1 MELKNTEKLEHSVVA
16 LTIEI
21 TKAEFEAAKDK
32 AFKKSG
38 KNITV
43 PGFRK
48 GKAPRK
54 MIEKLY
60 GEGVFFEEAFNILYP
75 QAMDMAVEKSGIKMV
90 GRADV
95 DLGEPAEEGGLTII
109 AKVPVEPE
117 VELGEYKGIEA
128 EKETVKVLQADVKAE
143 LNRMAQ
149 RFARTETVERKA
161 KKNDTVDI
169 DFEGFVDGVAFE
181 GGKAE
186 HHELTLGSGAFIPGF
201 EDQLIGCKAGDEKD
215 VVVTFPE
222 EYHAKE
228 LAGKEATFKCKVH
241 KVEETILPEIDD
253 EFAKDVSDTCET
265 LDDLKKEITERLK
278 AERQEAADNAF
289 EEKVL
294 DAVIDGMKA
303 DIPAA
308 MIDAQVDTIVQDFGY
323 RLQMQGM
330 GLEQYLKMTGTEM
343 GAFRAMF
350 QSQAERQVK
359 TRLALQKVV
368 ELEGITVSDTEL
380 EEEYAKMAEQYKMEV
395 EKVKAIVS
403 KEALEGDL
411 KISNAL
417 EFIKKNA
424 KVKKAAKKVVRWQQI
439 AESAAKQSKRMLI
452 PEIHEVMTYKQALEF
467 AKQLDVKLIPYELAK
482 GMKETREILSEIKP
496 GQSVGI
502 FIGPEGGFEEEEV
515 AKALEAGAHAITL
528 GRRILRTET
537 AGLAILSVLMFQ
549 LENE

>member
-1 MELKNTEKLEHSVVA
+1 MELKNTEKQEHSVVA

-32 AFKKSG
+32 AFKKTG

-60 GEGVFFEEAFNILYP
+60 GEGVFFEEAFNIIYP
-75 QAMDMAVEKSGIKMV
+75 DAMEMAVEKSGIKPV

-95 DLGEPAEEGGLTII
+95 DLGDPAEEGGLTII

-117 VELGEYKGIEA
+117 VELGEYKGIEV

-149 RFARTETVERKA
+149 RNARTETVERKA

-169 DFEGFVDGVAFE
+169 DFEGFVDGVPFE

-368 ELEGITVSDTEL
+368 ELEGITVSDKEL

-424 KVKKAAKKVVRWQQI
+424 KVKKAAKKKA
-439 AESAAKQSKRMLI
+439 AE
-452 PEIHEVMTYKQALEF
+452 V
-467 AKQLDVKLIPYELAK
+467 
-482 GMKETREILSEIKP
+482 
-496 GQSVGI
+496 
-502 FIGPEGGFEEEEV
+502 
-515 AKALEAGAHAITL
+515 
-528 GRRILRTET
+528 T
-537 AGLAILSVLMFQ
+537 A
-549 LENE
+549 E

>member
-1 MELKNTEKLEHSVVA
+1 MELKNTEKQEHSVVA

-32 AFKKSG
+32 AFKKTG

-60 GEGVFFEEAFNILYP
+60 GEGVFFEEAFNIIYP
-75 QAMDMAVEKSGIKMV
+75 DAMEMAVEKSGIKPV

-95 DLGEPAEEGGLTII
+95 DLGDPAEEGGLTII

-117 VELGEYKGIEA
+117 VELGEYKGIEV

-149 RFARTETVERKA
+149 RNARTETVERKA

-169 DFEGFVDGVAFE
+169 DFEGFVDGVPFE

-350 QSQAERQVK
+350 KDQAERQVK

-368 ELEGITVSDTEL
+368 ELEGITVSDKEL

-424 KVKKAAKKVVRWQQI
+424 KVKKAAKKKA
-439 AESAAKQSKRMLI
+439 AE
-452 PEIHEVMTYKQALEF
+452 
-467 AKQLDVKLIPYELAK
+467 
-482 GMKETREILSEIKP
+482 ETVE
-496 GQSVGI
+496 
-502 FIGPEGGFEEEEV
+502 
-515 AKALEAGAHAITL
+515 
-528 GRRILRTET
+528 
-537 AGLAILSVLMFQ
+537 
-549 LENE
+549 

>member
-1 MELKNTEKLEHSVVA
+1 MELKNTEKQEHSVVA

-32 AFKKSG
+32 AFKKTG

-60 GEGVFFEEAFNILYP
+60 GEGVFFEEAFNIIYP
-75 QAMDMAVEKSGIKMV
+75 DAMEMAVEKSGIKPV

-95 DLGEPAEEGGLTII
+95 DLGDPAEEGGLTII

-117 VELGEYKGIEA
+117 VELGEYKGIEV

-149 RFARTETVERKA
+149 RNARTETVERKA

-169 DFEGFVDGVAFE
+169 DFEGFVDGVPFE

-278 AERQEAADNAF
+278 AERQEAADNTF

-368 ELEGITVSDTEL
+368 ELEGITVSDKEL

-424 KVKKAAKKVVRWQQI
+424 KVKKAAKKKA
-439 AESAAKQSKRMLI
+439 AE
-452 PEIHEVMTYKQALEF
+452 
-467 AKQLDVKLIPYELAK
+467 
-482 GMKETREILSEIKP
+482 
-496 GQSVGI
+496 
-502 FIGPEGGFEEEEV
+502 
-515 AKALEAGAHAITL
+515 
-528 GRRILRTET
+528 ET
-537 AGLAILSVLMFQ
+537 A
-549 LENE
+549 E

>member
-1 MELKNTEKLEHSVVA
+1 MELKNTEKQEHSIVA

-32 AFKKSG
+32 AFKKTG

-60 GEGVFFEEAFNILYP
+60 GEGVFFEEAFNIVYP
-75 QAMDMAVEKSGIKMV
+75 EAMEMAVEKSGIKPV

-95 DLGEPAEEGGLTII
+95 DLGDPAEEGGLTII

-117 VELGEYKGIEA
+117 VELGEYKGIEV

-149 RFARTETVERKA
+149 RNARTETVDRKA

-222 EYHAKE
+222 EYHAEE

-278 AERQEAADNAF
+278 AERQEAADTAF

-294 DAVIDGMKA
+294 DAVLEGMKA
-303 DIPAA
+303 DIPEA

-330 GLEQYLKMTGTEM
+330 GLEQYLKMTGTEI

-350 QSQAERQVK
+350 KDQAERQVK
-359 TRLALQKVV
+359 TRLALQKVAD
-368 ELEGITVSDTEL
+368 LENITVSEQEIAD
-380 EEEYAKMAEQYKMEV
+380 EYAKMAEQYKMDV
-395 EKVKAIVS
+395 EKIKSLVS

-424 KVKKAAKKVVRWQQI
+424 KVKKVAKKKAADEA
-439 AESAAKQSKRMLI
+439 AEDA
-452 PEIHEVMTYKQALEF
+452 E
-467 AKQLDVKLIPYELAK
+467 
-482 GMKETREILSEIKP
+482 
-496 GQSVGI
+496 
-502 FIGPEGGFEEEEV
+502 
-515 AKALEAGAHAITL
+515 
-528 GRRILRTET
+528 
-537 AGLAILSVLMFQ
+537 
-549 LENE
+549 

>member
-1 MELKNTEKLEHSVVA
+1 MELKNTEKQEHSVVA

-32 AFKKSG
+32 AFKKTG

-60 GEGVFFEEAFNILYP
+60 GEGVFFEEAFNIIYP
-75 QAMDMAVEKSGIKMV
+75 DAMEMAVEKSGIKPV

-95 DLGEPAEEGGLTII
+95 DLGDPAEEGGLTII

-117 VELGEYKGIEA
+117 VELGEYKGIEV

-149 RFARTETVERKA
+149 RNARTETVERKA

-169 DFEGFVDGVAFE
+169 DFEGFVDGVPFE
-181 GGKAE
+181 GGKEE
-186 HHELTLGSGAFIPGF
+186 HNGVDDRGKISLAIPGF

-350 QSQAERQVK
+350 KDQAERQVK

-368 ELEGITVSDTEL
+368 ELEGITVSDKEL

-424 KVKKAAKKVVRWQQI
+424 KVKKAAKKKA
-439 AESAAKQSKRMLI
+439 AE
-452 PEIHEVMTYKQALEF
+452 
-467 AKQLDVKLIPYELAK
+467 
-482 GMKETREILSEIKP
+482 
-496 GQSVGI
+496 
-502 FIGPEGGFEEEEV
+502 
-515 AKALEAGAHAITL
+515 
-528 GRRILRTET
+528 ET
-537 AGLAILSVLMFQ
+537 A
-549 LENE
+549 E

>member
-1 MELKNTEKLEHSVVA
+1 MELKNTEKQEHSVVA

-32 AFKKSG
+32 AFKKTG

-60 GEGVFFEEAFNILYP
+60 GEGVFFEEAFNIIYP
-75 QAMDMAVEKSGIKMV
+75 DAMEMAVEKSGIKPV

-95 DLGEPAEEGGLTII
+95 DLGDPAEEGGLTII

-117 VELGEYKGIEA
+117 VELGEYKGIEV

-149 RFARTETVERKA
+149 RNARTETVERKA

-169 DFEGFVDGVAFE
+169 DFEGFVDGVPFE

-350 QSQAERQVK
+350 KDQAERQVK

-368 ELEGITVSDTEL
+368 ELEGITVSDKEL

-424 KVKKAAKKVVRWQQI
+424 KVKKAAKKKAADRGDCRVI
-439 AESAAKQSKRMLI
+439 SADSPKRANNSK
-452 PEIHEVMTYKQALEF
+452 PNA
-467 AKQLDVKLIPYELAK
+467 
-482 GMKETREILSEIKP
+482 
-496 GQSVGI
+496 
-502 FIGPEGGFEEEEV
+502 
-515 AKALEAGAHAITL
+515 
-528 GRRILRTET
+528 
-537 AGLAILSVLMFQ
+537 
-549 LENE
+549 

>member
-32 AFKKSG
+32 AFKKTG

-60 GEGVFFEEAFNILYP
+60 GEGVFFEEAFNIIYP
-75 QAMDMAVEKSGIKMV
+75 DAMEMAVEKSGIKPV

-95 DLGEPAEEGGLTII
+95 DLGDPAEEGGLTII

-117 VELGEYKGIEA
+117 VELGEYKGIEV

-149 RFARTETVERKA
+149 RNARTETVERKA

-169 DFEGFVDGVAFE
+169 DFEGFVDGVPFE

-350 QSQAERQVK
+350 KDQAERQVK

-368 ELEGITVSDTEL
+368 ELEGITVSDKEL

-424 KVKKAAKKVVRWQQI
+424 KVKKAAKKKA
-439 AESAAKQSKRMLI
+439 AE
-452 PEIHEVMTYKQALEF
+452 
-467 AKQLDVKLIPYELAK
+467 
-482 GMKETREILSEIKP
+482 ETTE
-496 GQSVGI
+496 
-502 FIGPEGGFEEEEV
+502 
-515 AKALEAGAHAITL
+515 
-528 GRRILRTET
+528 ET
-537 AGLAILSVLMFQ
+537 A
-549 LENE
+549 E

>member
-1 MELKNTEKLEHSVVA
+1 MELKNTEKQEHSVVA

-32 AFKKSG
+32 AFKKTG

-60 GEGVFFEEAFNILYP
+60 GEGVFFEEAFNIIYP
-75 QAMDMAVEKSGIKMV
+75 DAMEMAVEKSGIKPV

-95 DLGEPAEEGGLTII
+95 DLGDPAEEGGLTII

-117 VELGEYKGIEA
+117 VELGEYKGIEV

-149 RFARTETVERKA
+149 RNARTETVERKA

-169 DFEGFVDGVAFE
+169 DFEGFVDGVPFE

-330 GLEQYLKMTGTEM
+330 SLEQYLKMTGTEM

-350 QSQAERQVK
+350 KDQAERQVK

-368 ELEGITVSDTEL
+368 ELEGITVSDKEL

-424 KVKKAAKKVVRWQQI
+424 KVKKAAKKKA
-439 AESAAKQSKRMLI
+439 AE
-452 PEIHEVMTYKQALEF
+452 
-467 AKQLDVKLIPYELAK
+467 
-482 GMKETREILSEIKP
+482 ETTE
-496 GQSVGI
+496 
-502 FIGPEGGFEEEEV
+502 
-515 AKALEAGAHAITL
+515 
-528 GRRILRTET
+528 ET
-537 AGLAILSVLMFQ
+537 A
-549 LENE
+549 E

>member
-1 MELKNTEKLEHSVVA
+1 MELKNTEKQEHSVVA

-32 AFKKSG
+32 AFKKTG

-60 GEGVFFEEAFNILYP
+60 GEGVFFEEAFNIIYP
-75 QAMDMAVEKSGIKMV
+75 DAMEMAVEKSGIKPV

-95 DLGEPAEEGGLTII
+95 DLGDPAEEGGLTII

-117 VELGEYKGIEA
+117 VELGEYKGIEV

-143 LNRMAQ
+143 LIRMAQ
-149 RFARTETVERKA
+149 RNARTETVERKA

-169 DFEGFVDGVAFE
+169 DFEGFVDGVPFE

-368 ELEGITVSDTEL
+368 ELEGITVSDKEL

-424 KVKKAAKKVVRWQQI
+424 KVKKAAKKKA
-439 AESAAKQSKRMLI
+439 AE
-452 PEIHEVMTYKQALEF
+452 
-467 AKQLDVKLIPYELAK
+467 
-482 GMKETREILSEIKP
+482 ETTE
-496 GQSVGI
+496 
-502 FIGPEGGFEEEEV
+502 
-515 AKALEAGAHAITL
+515 
-528 GRRILRTET
+528 ET
-537 AGLAILSVLMFQ
+537 A
-549 LENE
+549 E

>member
-1 MELKNTEKLEHSVVA
+1 MELKNTEKQEHSVVA

-32 AFKKSG
+32 AFKKTG

-60 GEGVFFEEAFNILYP
+60 GEGVFFEEAFNIVYP
-75 QAMDMAVEKSGIKMV
+75 DAMEMAVEKSGIKPV

-95 DLGEPAEEGGLTII
+95 DLGDPAEEGGLTII

-117 VELGEYKGIEA
+117 VELGEYKGIEV

-149 RFARTETVERKA
+149 RNARTETVERKA

-169 DFEGFVDGVAFE
+169 DFEGFVDGAPFE

-350 QSQAERQVK
+350 KDQAERQVK

-368 ELEGITVSDTEL
+368 ELEGITVSDKEL

-424 KVKKAAKKVVRWQQI
+424 KVKKAAKKKA
-439 AESAAKQSKRMLI
+439 AE
-452 PEIHEVMTYKQALEF
+452 
-467 AKQLDVKLIPYELAK
+467 
-482 GMKETREILSEIKP
+482 
-496 GQSVGI
+496 
-502 FIGPEGGFEEEEV
+502 
-515 AKALEAGAHAITL
+515 
-528 GRRILRTET
+528 ET
-537 AGLAILSVLMFQ
+537 A
-549 LENE
+549 E

>member
-1 MELKNTEKLEHSVVA
+1 MELKNTEKQEHSVVA

-32 AFKKSG
+32 AFKKTG

-60 GEGVFFEEAFNILYP
+60 GEGVFFEEAFNIIYP
-75 QAMDMAVEKSGIKMV
+75 DAMEMAVEKSGIKPV

-95 DLGEPAEEGGLTII
+95 DLGDPAEEGGLTII

-117 VELGEYKGIEA
+117 VELGEYKGIEV

-149 RFARTETVERKA
+149 RNARTETVERKA

-169 DFEGFVDGVAFE
+169 DFEGFVDGVPFE

-350 QSQAERQVK
+350 KDQAERQVK

-368 ELEGITVSDTEL
+368 ELEGITVSDKEL

-417 EFIKKNA
+417 EFIKKSA
-424 KVKKAAKKVVRWQQI
+424 KVKKAAKKKA
-439 AESAAKQSKRMLI
+439 AE
-452 PEIHEVMTYKQALEF
+452 
-467 AKQLDVKLIPYELAK
+467 
-482 GMKETREILSEIKP
+482 ETTE
-496 GQSVGI
+496 
-502 FIGPEGGFEEEEV
+502 
-515 AKALEAGAHAITL
+515 
-528 GRRILRTET
+528 ET
-537 AGLAILSVLMFQ
+537 A
-549 LENE
+549 E

>member
-1 MELKNTEKLEHSVVA
+1 MELKNTEKQEHSVVA

-32 AFKKSG
+32 AFKKTG

-60 GEGVFFEEAFNILYP
+60 GEGVFFEEAFNIIYP
-75 QAMDMAVEKSGIKMV
+75 DAMEMAVEKSGIKPV

-95 DLGEPAEEGGLTII
+95 DLGDPAEEGGLTII

-308 MIDAQVDTIVQDFGY
+308 MIDSQVDTIVQDFGY

-368 ELEGITVSDTEL
+368 ELEGITVSDEEL

-424 KVKKAAKKVVRWQQI
+424 KVKKAAKKKA
-439 AESAAKQSKRMLI
+439 AE
-452 PEIHEVMTYKQALEF
+452 
-467 AKQLDVKLIPYELAK
+467 
-482 GMKETREILSEIKP
+482 ETTE
-496 GQSVGI
+496 
-502 FIGPEGGFEEEEV
+502 
-515 AKALEAGAHAITL
+515 
-528 GRRILRTET
+528 ET
-537 AGLAILSVLMFQ
+537 A
-549 LENE
+549 E

>member
-1 MELKNTEKLEHSVVA
+1 MELKNTEKQEHSVVA

-32 AFKKSG
+32 AFKKTG

-48 GKAPRK
+48 GKAKRK

-60 GEGVFFEEAFNILYP
+60 GEGVFFEEAFNIIYP
-75 QAMDMAVEKSGIKMV
+75 DAMETAVEKSGIKPV

-95 DLGEPAEEGGLTII
+95 DLGDPAEEGGLTII

-117 VELGEYKGIEA
+117 VELGEYKGIEV

-149 RFARTETVERKA
+149 RNARTETVERKA

-169 DFEGFVDGVAFE
+169 DFEGFVDGVPFE

-253 EFAKDVSDTCET
+253 EFAKDVSDTCES

-350 QSQAERQVK
+350 KDQAERQVK

-368 ELEGITVSDTEL
+368 ELEGITVSDKEL

-424 KVKKAAKKVVRWQQI
+424 KVKKAAKKKA
-439 AESAAKQSKRMLI
+439 AE
-452 PEIHEVMTYKQALEF
+452 
-467 AKQLDVKLIPYELAK
+467 
-482 GMKETREILSEIKP
+482 
-496 GQSVGI
+496 
-502 FIGPEGGFEEEEV
+502 
-515 AKALEAGAHAITL
+515 
-528 GRRILRTET
+528 ET
-537 AGLAILSVLMFQ
+537 A
-549 LENE
+549 E

>member
-1 MELKNTEKLEHSVVA
+1 MELKNTEKQEHSVVA
-16 LTIEI
+16 LSIEI

-32 AFKKSG
+32 AFKKTG

-60 GEGVFFEEAFNILYP
+60 GEGVFFEEAFNIIYP
-75 QAMDMAVEKSGIKMV
+75 DAMEMAVEKSGIKPV

-95 DLGEPAEEGGLTII
+95 DLGDPAEEGGLTII

-117 VELGEYKGIEA
+117 VELGEYKGIEV

-149 RFARTETVERKA
+149 RNARTETVERKA

-169 DFEGFVDGVAFE
+169 DFEGFVDGVPFE

-350 QSQAERQVK
+350 KDQAERQVK

-368 ELEGITVSDTEL
+368 ELEGITVSDKEL

-424 KVKKAAKKVVRWQQI
+424 KVKKAAKKKA
-439 AESAAKQSKRMLI
+439 AE
-452 PEIHEVMTYKQALEF
+452 
-467 AKQLDVKLIPYELAK
+467 
-482 GMKETREILSEIKP
+482 
-496 GQSVGI
+496 
-502 FIGPEGGFEEEEV
+502 
-515 AKALEAGAHAITL
+515 
-528 GRRILRTET
+528 ET
-537 AGLAILSVLMFQ
+537 A
-549 LENE
+549 E

>member
-1 MELKNTEKLEHSVVA
+1 MELKNTEKQEHSVVA

-32 AFKKSG
+32 AFKKTG

-60 GEGVFFEEAFNILYP
+60 GEGVFFEEAFNIIYP
-75 QAMDMAVEKSGIKMV
+75 DAMEMAVEKSGIKPV

-95 DLGEPAEEGGLTII
+95 DLGDPAEEGGLTII

-117 VELGEYKGIEA
+117 VELGEYKGIEV

-149 RFARTETVERKA
+149 RNARTETVERKA

-169 DFEGFVDGVAFE
+169 DFEGFVDGVPFE

-368 ELEGITVSDTEL
+368 ELEGITVSDKEL

-424 KVKKAAKKVVRWQQI
+424 KVKKAAKKVA
-439 AESAAKQSKRMLI
+439 AE
-452 PEIHEVMTYKQALEF
+452 
-467 AKQLDVKLIPYELAK
+467 
-482 GMKETREILSEIKP
+482 ETTE
-496 GQSVGI
+496 
-502 FIGPEGGFEEEEV
+502 
-515 AKALEAGAHAITL
+515 
-528 GRRILRTET
+528 ET
-537 AGLAILSVLMFQ
+537 A
-549 LENE
+549 E

>member
-1 MELKNTEKLEHSVVA
+1 MELKNTEKQEHSVVA

-32 AFKKSG
+32 AFKKTG

-48 GKAPRK
+48 GHAPRK

-60 GEGVFFEEAFNILYP
+60 GEGVFFEEAFNIIYP
-75 QAMDMAVEKSGIKMV
+75 DAMDMAVEKSGIKPV

-95 DLGEPAEEGGLTII
+95 DLGDPAEEGGLTII

-117 VELGEYKGIEA
+117 VELGEYKGIEV
-128 EKETVKVLQADVKAE
+128 EKETVKVPAADVKAE
-143 LNRMAQ
+143 LNRLAQ
-149 RFARTETVERKA
+149 RNARTETVDRKA

-186 HHELTLGSGAFIPGF
+186 HHMLTLGSGSFIPGF

-228 LAGKEATFKCKVH
+228 LAGKEAVFKCKVH
-241 KVEETILPEIDD
+241 KVEETILPELDD

-265 LDDLKKEITERLK
+265 LEDLKKEITECLK
-278 AERQEAADNAF
+278 KERQENVEHAF
-289 EEKVL
+289 EEKIL
-294 DAVIDGMKA
+294 DAVIEGMKA
-303 DIPAA
+303 DIPQA
-308 MIDAQVDTIVQDFGY
+308 MVESQVDALVQDFGY

-330 GLEQYLKMTGTEM
+330 AFDQYLKMTGTEM

-350 QSQAERQVK
+350 REQADRQVK
-359 TRLALQKVV
+359 TRLALEKVA
-368 ELEGITVSDTEL
+368 ELENIAVSDKEL
-380 EEEYAKMAEQYKMEV
+380 DEEYAKMAEQYGMEV
-395 EKVKAIVS
+395 DKVKSIVS
-403 KEALEGDL
+403 AEALSGDL

-417 EFIKKNA
+417 EFLKKNA
-424 KVKKAAKKVVRWQQI
+424 KVKKPAAKKK
-439 AESAAKQSKRMLI
+439 AAEETEAAPAEESA
-452 PEIHEVMTYKQALEF
+452 E
-467 AKQLDVKLIPYELAK
+467 
-482 GMKETREILSEIKP
+482 
-496 GQSVGI
+496 
-502 FIGPEGGFEEEEV
+502 
-515 AKALEAGAHAITL
+515 
-528 GRRILRTET
+528 
-537 AGLAILSVLMFQ
+537 
-549 LENE
+549 

>member
-1 MELKNTEKLEHSVVA
+1 MELKNTEKQEHSVVA

-32 AFKKSG
+32 AFKKTG

-60 GEGVFFEEAFNILYP
+60 GEGVFFEEAFNIIYP
-75 QAMDMAVEKSGIKMV
+75 DAMEMAVEKSGIKPV

-95 DLGEPAEEGGLTII
+95 DLGDPAEEGGLTII

-117 VELGEYKGIEA
+117 VELGEYKGIEV

-149 RFARTETVERKA
+149 RNARTETVERKA

-169 DFEGFVDGVAFE
+169 DFEGFVDGVPFE

-350 QSQAERQVK
+350 KDQAERQVK

-368 ELEGITVSDTEL
+368 ELEGITVSDKEL

-395 EKVKAIVS
+395 EKL
-403 KEALEGDL
+403 KEFMGE
-411 KISNAL
+411 N
-417 EFIKKNA
+417 EKK
-424 KVKKAAKKVVRWQQI
+424 Q
-439 AESAAKQSKRMLI
+439 
-452 PEIHEVMTYKQALEF
+452 
-467 AKQLDVKLIPYELAK
+467 
-482 GMKETREILSEIKP
+482 MKEDIAVQDAVTLIVDA
-496 GQSVGI
+496 SV
-502 FIGPEGGFEEEEV
+502 EG
-515 AKALEAGAHAITL
+515 
-528 GRRILRTET
+528 
-537 AGLAILSVLMFQ
+537 
-549 LENE
+549 

>member
-1 MELKNTEKLEHSVVA
+1 MELKNTEKQEHSVVA

-32 AFKKSG
+32 AFKKTG

-60 GEGVFFEEAFNILYP
+60 GEGVFFEEAFNIIYLD
-75 QAMDMAVEKSGIKMV
+75 AMEMAVEKSGIKPV

-95 DLGEPAEEGGLTII
+95 DLGDPAEEGGLTII

-117 VELGEYKGIEA
+117 VELGEYKGIEV

-149 RFARTETVERKA
+149 RNARTETVERKA

-169 DFEGFVDGVAFE
+169 DFEGFVDGVPFE

-308 MIDAQVDTIVQDFGY
+308 MIDSQVDTIVQDFGY

-368 ELEGITVSDTEL
+368 ELEGITVSDKEL

-424 KVKKAAKKVVRWQQI
+424 KVKKAAKKKA
-439 AESAAKQSKRMLI
+439 AE
-452 PEIHEVMTYKQALEF
+452 
-467 AKQLDVKLIPYELAK
+467 
-482 GMKETREILSEIKP
+482 ETTE
-496 GQSVGI
+496 
-502 FIGPEGGFEEEEV
+502 
-515 AKALEAGAHAITL
+515 
-528 GRRILRTET
+528 ET
-537 AGLAILSVLMFQ
+537 A
-549 LENE
+549 E

>member
-1 MELKNTEKLEHSVVA
+1 MELKNTEKQEHSVVA

-32 AFKKSG
+32 AFKKTG

-60 GEGVFFEEAFNILYP
+60 GEGVFFEEAFNIIYP
-75 QAMDMAVEKSGIKMV
+75 DAMEMAVEKSGIKPV

-95 DLGEPAEEGGLTII
+95 DLGDPAEEGGLTII

-117 VELGEYKGIEA
+117 VELGEYKGIEV

-149 RFARTETVERKA
+149 RNARTETVERKA

-169 DFEGFVDGVAFE
+169 DFEGFVDGVPFE

-350 QSQAERQVK
+350 KAQAERQVK
-359 TRLALQKVV
+359 TRLALQKVAD
-368 ELEGITVSDTEL
+368 LENIAVTEQ
-380 EEEYAKMAEQYKMEV
+380 EIADEYAKMAEQYKMDV
-395 EKVKAIVS
+395 EKIKTIVAES
-403 KEALEGDL
+403 ALSGDL
-411 KISNAL
+411 RISNAL

-424 KVKKAAKKVVRWQQI
+424 KVKKASKKK
-439 AESAAKQSKRMLI
+439 AE
-452 PEIHEVMTYKQALEF
+452 
-467 AKQLDVKLIPYELAK
+467 
-482 GMKETREILSEIKP
+482 ETE
-496 GQSVGI
+496 
-502 FIGPEGGFEEEEV
+502 
-515 AKALEAGAHAITL
+515 
-528 GRRILRTET
+528 ET
-537 AGLAILSVLMFQ
+537 A
-549 LENE
+549 E

>member
-1 MELKNTEKLEHSVVA
+1 MELKNTEKQEHSVVA

-265 LDDLKKEITERLK
+265 LDDLKKEITECLK

-308 MIDAQVDTIVQDFGY
+308 MIDSQVDTIVQDFGY

-368 ELEGITVSDTEL
+368 ELEGITVSDKEL

-424 KVKKAAKKVVRWQQI
+424 KVKKAAKKKA
-439 AESAAKQSKRMLI
+439 AE
-452 PEIHEVMTYKQALEF
+452 
-467 AKQLDVKLIPYELAK
+467 
-482 GMKETREILSEIKP
+482 ETTE
-496 GQSVGI
+496 
-502 FIGPEGGFEEEEV
+502 
-515 AKALEAGAHAITL
+515 
-528 GRRILRTET
+528 ET
-537 AGLAILSVLMFQ
+537 A
-549 LENE
+549 E

>member
-1 MELKNTEKLEHSVVA
+1 MELKNTEKQEHSVVA

-32 AFKKSG
+32 AFKKTG

-43 PGFRK
+43 QGFRK

-60 GEGVFFEEAFNILYP
+60 GEGVFFEEAFNIIYP
-75 QAMDMAVEKSGIKMV
+75 DAMEMAVEKSGIKPV

-95 DLGEPAEEGGLTII
+95 DLGDPAEEGGLTII

-117 VELGEYKGIEA
+117 VELGEYKGIEV

-149 RFARTETVERKA
+149 RNARTETVERKA

-169 DFEGFVDGVAFE
+169 DFEGFVDGVPFE

-368 ELEGITVSDTEL
+368 ELEGITVSDKEL

-424 KVKKAAKKVVRWQQI
+424 KVKKAAKKKA
-439 AESAAKQSKRMLI
+439 AE
-452 PEIHEVMTYKQALEF
+452 
-467 AKQLDVKLIPYELAK
+467 
-482 GMKETREILSEIKP
+482 
-496 GQSVGI
+496 
-502 FIGPEGGFEEEEV
+502 
-515 AKALEAGAHAITL
+515 
-528 GRRILRTET
+528 ET
-537 AGLAILSVLMFQ
+537 A
-549 LENE
+549 E

>member
-1 MELKNTEKLEHSVVA
+1 MELKNTEKQEHSIVA

-32 AFKKSG
+32 AFKKTG

-48 GKAPRK
+48 GHAPRK

-60 GEGVFFEEAFNILYP
+60 GEGVFFEEAFNIIYP
-75 QAMDMAVEKSGIKMV
+75 DAMEMAVEKAGIKPV

-95 DLGEPAEEGGLTII
+95 DLGDPAEEGGLTII

-117 VELGEYKGIEA
+117 VELGEYKGIEV
-128 EKETVKVLQADVKAE
+128 EKETVKVPAADVKAE
-143 LNRMAQ
+143 LNRLAQ
-149 RFARTETVERKA
+149 RNARTETVDRKA

-186 HHELTLGSGAFIPGF
+186 HHMLTLGSGTFIPGF

-228 LAGKEATFKCKVH
+228 LAGKEAVFKCKVH
-241 KVEETILPEIDD
+241 KVEETILPELDD

-265 LDDLKKEITERLK
+265 LDDLKKEISDRLK
-278 AERQEAADNAF
+278 KERQEAADRAF
-289 EEKVL
+289 EDKLMDV
-294 DAVIDGMKA
+294 VIEGMKA
-303 DIPAA
+303 DIPQA
-308 MIDAQVDTIVQDFGY
+308 MVESQIDSFVQDFGY

-330 GLEQYLKMTGTEM
+330 TLEQYIKMTGTEM

-350 QSQAERQVK
+350 RDQADRQVK
-359 TRLALQKVV
+359 TRLALEKVA
-368 ELEGITVSDTEL
+368 ELENIAVSDKEL
-380 EEEYAKMAEQYKMEV
+380 DEEYAKMAEQYGMEV
-395 EKVKAIVS
+395 DKVKSIVS
-403 KEALEGDL
+403 AEALSGDL

-417 EFIKKNA
+417 ELIKKNA
-424 KVKKAAKKVVRWQQI
+424 KVKKPAAKKKA
-439 AESAAKQSKRMLI
+439 AE
-452 PEIHEVMTYKQALEF
+452 
-467 AKQLDVKLIPYELAK
+467 
-482 GMKETREILSEIKP
+482 ET
-496 GQSVGI
+496 
-502 FIGPEGGFEEEEV
+502 
-515 AKALEAGAHAITL
+515 EATE
-528 GRRILRTET
+528 ET
-537 AGLAILSVLMFQ
+537 A
-549 LENE
+549 E

>member
-1 MELKNTEKLEHSVVA
+1 MELKNTEKQEHSVVA

-21 TKAEFEAAKDK
+21 TKAEFEAAKNK
-32 AFKKSG
+32 AFKKTG

-48 GKAPRK
+48 GHAPRK

-60 GEGVFFEEAFNILYP
+60 GEGVFFEEAFNIIYP
-75 QAMDMAVEKSGIKMV
+75 DAMEMAVEKSGIKPV

-95 DLGEPAEEGGLTII
+95 DLGDPAEEGGLTII

-117 VELGEYKGIEA
+117 VELGEYKGVEV
-128 EKETVKVLQADVKAE
+128 EKETVKVPAADVKAE
-143 LNRMAQ
+143 LNRLAQ
-149 RFARTETVERKA
+149 RNARTETVDRKA

-186 HHELTLGSGAFIPGF
+186 HHALTLGSGTFIPGF

-228 LAGKEATFKCKVH
+228 LAGKEAVFKCKVH

-265 LDDLKKEITERLK
+265 LDDLKKEISERLK
-278 AERQEAADNAF
+278 KERQEAADHAF

-294 DAVIDGMKA
+294 DAVIENMKA
-303 DIPAA
+303 DIPQA
-308 MIDAQVDTIVQDFGY
+308 MIESQIDSIVQDFSY

-330 GLEQYLKMTGTEM
+330 QLDQYLKMSGTEM

-350 QSQAERQVK
+350 REQAEHQVK
-359 TRLALQKVV
+359 SRLVLEKVA
-368 ELEGITVSDTEL
+368 ELENIAVSDTEL
-380 EEEYAKMAEQYKMEV
+380 EEEYAKMAEQYGMEV
-395 EKVKAIVS
+395 DKVKSIVS
-403 KEALEGDL
+403 AEALTGDL

-417 EFIKKNA
+417 EFLKKNA
-424 KVKKAAKKVVRWQQI
+424 KVKKPAAKKKAADE
-439 AESAAKQSKRMLI
+439 AEATA
-452 PEIHEVMTYKQALEF
+452 
-467 AKQLDVKLIPYELAK
+467 
-482 GMKETREILSEIKP
+482 
-496 GQSVGI
+496 
-502 FIGPEGGFEEEEV
+502 
-515 AKALEAGAHAITL
+515 
-528 GRRILRTET
+528 ET
-537 AGLAILSVLMFQ
+537 A
-549 LENE
+549 E

>member
-1 MELKNTEKLEHSVVA
+1 MELKNTEKQEHSVVA

-32 AFKKSG
+32 AFKKTG

-60 GEGVFFEEAFNILYP
+60 GEGVFFEEAFNIIYP
-75 QAMDMAVEKSGIKMV
+75 DAMEMAVEKSGIKPV

-95 DLGEPAEEGGLTII
+95 DLGDPAEEGGLTII

-117 VELGEYKGIEA
+117 VELGEYKGIEV

-149 RFARTETVERKA
+149 RNARTETVERKA

-169 DFEGFVDGVAFE
+169 DFEGFVDGVPFE

-294 DAVIDGMKA
+294 DAVIDGIKA
-303 DIPAA
+303 DIPTA

-350 QSQAERQVK
+350 KDQAERQVK

-368 ELEGITVSDTEL
+368 ELEGITVSDKEL

-424 KVKKAAKKVVRWQQI
+424 KVKKAAKKKA
-439 AESAAKQSKRMLI
+439 AE
-452 PEIHEVMTYKQALEF
+452 
-467 AKQLDVKLIPYELAK
+467 
-482 GMKETREILSEIKP
+482 
-496 GQSVGI
+496 
-502 FIGPEGGFEEEEV
+502 
-515 AKALEAGAHAITL
+515 
-528 GRRILRTET
+528 ET
-537 AGLAILSVLMFQ
+537 A
-549 LENE
+549 E

>member
-1 MELKNTEKLEHSVVA
+1 MELKNTEKKEHSVVA

-32 AFKKSG
+32 AFKKTG

-60 GEGVFFEEAFNILYP
+60 GEGVFFEEAFNIIYP
-75 QAMDMAVEKSGIKMV
+75 DAMEMAVEKSGIKPV

-95 DLGEPAEEGGLTII
+95 DLGDPAEEGGLTII

-117 VELGEYKGIEA
+117 VELGEYKGIEV

-149 RFARTETVERKA
+149 RNARTETVERKA

-169 DFEGFVDGVAFE
+169 DFEGFVDGVPFE

-308 MIDAQVDTIVQDFGY
+308 MIDSQVDTIVQDFGY

-424 KVKKAAKKVVRWQQI
+424 KVKKAAKKKA
-439 AESAAKQSKRMLI
+439 AE
-452 PEIHEVMTYKQALEF
+452 
-467 AKQLDVKLIPYELAK
+467 
-482 GMKETREILSEIKP
+482 ETTE
-496 GQSVGI
+496 
-502 FIGPEGGFEEEEV
+502 
-515 AKALEAGAHAITL
+515 
-528 GRRILRTET
+528 ET
-537 AGLAILSVLMFQ
+537 A
-549 LENE
+549 E

>member
-215 VVVTFPE
+215 VVVTFPK
-222 EYHAKE
+222 EYHAEE

-241 KVEETILPEIDD
+241 KVEETILPTLDD

-265 LDDLKKEITERLK
+265 LDDLKKEITDRLK
-278 AERQEAADNAF
+278 NERQEAADAAF
-289 EEKVL
+289 EEKLL
-294 DAVIDGMKA
+294 DVVIAGMKA
-303 DIPAA
+303 DIPEA
-308 MIDAQVDTIVQDFGY
+308 MIDSQVDTIVQDFGY

-330 GLEQYLKMTGTEM
+330 GLEQYLKMTGMSEDKLLED
-343 GAFRAMF
+343 AREPAL
-350 QSQAERQVK
+350 RQV
-359 TRLALQKVV
+359 RVDLAVAAIIKAEDIQVTDEDVEAEYQK
-368 ELEGITVSDTEL
+368 L
-380 EEEYAKMAEQYKMEV
+380 AEQYGMEL
-395 EKVKAIVS
+395 EMVKKYLPADQTKDQLANQKAVAIVVES
-403 KEALEGDL
+403 ATATKPE
-411 KISNAL
+411 K
-417 EFIKKNA
+417 
-424 KVKKAAKKVVRWQQI
+424 KKATKKTEGAEDEEKPAKKSGAKKASKP
-439 AESAAKQSKRMLI
+439 AEDAAEGEEKPAKKATAKKTSKKT
-452 PEIHEVMTYKQALEF
+452 E
-467 AKQLDVKLIPYELAK
+467 
-482 GMKETREILSEIKP
+482 KEGE
-496 GQSVGI
+496 
-502 FIGPEGGFEEEEV
+502 
-515 AKALEAGAHAITL
+515 
-528 GRRILRTET
+528 
-537 AGLAILSVLMFQ
+537 
-549 LENE
+549 

>member
-1 MELKNTEKLEHSVVA
+1 MELKNTEKQEHSVVA

-32 AFKKSG
+32 AFKKTG

-60 GEGVFFEEAFNILYP
+60 GEGVFFEEAFNIIYP
-75 QAMDMAVEKSGIKMV
+75 DAMEMAVEKSGIKPV

-95 DLGEPAEEGGLTII
+95 DLGDPAEEGGLTII

-117 VELGEYKGIEA
+117 VELGEYKGIEV

-149 RFARTETVERKA
+149 RNARTETVERKA

-169 DFEGFVDGVAFE
+169 DFEGFVDGVPFE

-303 DIPAA
+303 DIPAV

-350 QSQAERQVK
+350 KDQAERQVK

-368 ELEGITVSDTEL
+368 ELEGITVSDKEL

-424 KVKKAAKKVVRWQQI
+424 KVKKAAKKKA
-439 AESAAKQSKRMLI
+439 AE
-452 PEIHEVMTYKQALEF
+452 
-467 AKQLDVKLIPYELAK
+467 
-482 GMKETREILSEIKP
+482 
-496 GQSVGI
+496 
-502 FIGPEGGFEEEEV
+502 
-515 AKALEAGAHAITL
+515 
-528 GRRILRTET
+528 ET
-537 AGLAILSVLMFQ
+537 A
-549 LENE
+549 E

>member
-1 MELKNTEKLEHSVVA
+1 MELKNTEKQEHSVVA

-32 AFKKSG
+32 AFKKTG

-60 GEGVFFEEAFNILYP
+60 GEGVFFEEAFNIIYP
-75 QAMDMAVEKSGIKMV
+75 DAMEMAVEKSGIKPV

-95 DLGEPAEEGGLTII
+95 DLGDPAEEGGLTII

-117 VELGEYKGIEA
+117 VELGEYKGIEV

-149 RFARTETVERKA
+149 RNARTETVERKA

-169 DFEGFVDGVAFE
+169 DFEGFVDGVPFE

-350 QSQAERQVK
+350 KDQAERQVK

-368 ELEGITVSDTEL
+368 ELEGITVSDKEL

-424 KVKKAAKKVVRWQQI
+424 KVKKAAKKKVV
-439 AESAAKQSKRMLI
+439 E
-452 PEIHEVMTYKQALEF
+452 
-467 AKQLDVKLIPYELAK
+467 
-482 GMKETREILSEIKP
+482 ETTE
-496 GQSVGI
+496 
-502 FIGPEGGFEEEEV
+502 
-515 AKALEAGAHAITL
+515 
-528 GRRILRTET
+528 ET
-537 AGLAILSVLMFQ
+537 A
-549 LENE
+549 E

>member
-1 MELKNTEKLEHSVVA
+1 MELKNTEKQEHSVVA

-32 AFKKSG
+32 AFKKTG

-60 GEGVFFEEAFNILYP
+60 GEGVFFEEAFNIIYTD
-75 QAMDMAVEKSGIKMV
+75 AMEMAVEKSGIKPV

-95 DLGEPAEEGGLTII
+95 DLGDPAEEGGLTII

-117 VELGEYKGIEA
+117 VELGEYKGIEV

-149 RFARTETVERKA
+149 RNARTETVERKA

-169 DFEGFVDGVAFE
+169 DFEGFVDGVPFE

-350 QSQAERQVK
+350 KDQAERQVK

-368 ELEGITVSDTEL
+368 ELEGITVSDKEL

-424 KVKKAAKKVVRWQQI
+424 KVKKAAKKKA
-439 AESAAKQSKRMLI
+439 AE
-452 PEIHEVMTYKQALEF
+452 
-467 AKQLDVKLIPYELAK
+467 
-482 GMKETREILSEIKP
+482 
-496 GQSVGI
+496 
-502 FIGPEGGFEEEEV
+502 
-515 AKALEAGAHAITL
+515 
-528 GRRILRTET
+528 ET
-537 AGLAILSVLMFQ
+537 A
-549 LENE
+549 E

>member
-1 MELKNTEKLEHSVVA
+1 MELKNTEKQEHSVVA

-32 AFKKSG
+32 AFKKTG

-60 GEGVFFEEAFNILYP
+60 GEGVFFEEAFNIIYP
-75 QAMDMAVEKSGIKMV
+75 DAMEMAVEKSGIKPV

-95 DLGEPAEEGGLTII
+95 DLGDPAEEGGLTII

-117 VELGEYKGIEA
+117 VELGEYKGIEV

-149 RFARTETVERKA
+149 RNARTETVERKA

-169 DFEGFVDGVAFE
+169 DFEGFVDGVPFE

-215 VVVTFPE
+215 VVVTFPK

-228 LAGKEATFKCKVH
+228 LAGKEAIFKCKVH

-368 ELEGITVSDTEL
+368 ELEGITVSDKEL

-424 KVKKAAKKVVRWQQI
+424 KVKKAAKKKV
-439 AESAAKQSKRMLI
+439 AE
-452 PEIHEVMTYKQALEF
+452 
-467 AKQLDVKLIPYELAK
+467 
-482 GMKETREILSEIKP
+482 ETTE
-496 GQSVGI
+496 
-502 FIGPEGGFEEEEV
+502 
-515 AKALEAGAHAITL
+515 
-528 GRRILRTET
+528 ET
-537 AGLAILSVLMFQ
+537 A
-549 LENE
+549 E

>member
-1 MELKNTEKLEHSVVA
+1 MELKNTEKQEHSVVA

-32 AFKKSG
+32 AFKKTG

-60 GEGVFFEEAFNILYP
+60 GEGVFFEEAFNIIYP
-75 QAMDMAVEKSGIKMV
+75 DAMEMAVEKSGIKPV

-95 DLGEPAEEGGLTII
+95 DLGDPAEEGGLTII

-117 VELGEYKGIEA
+117 VELGEYKGIEV

-143 LNRMAQ
+143 LNRLAQ
-149 RFARTETVERKA
+149 RNARTETVERKA

-169 DFEGFVDGVAFE
+169 DFEGFVDGVPFE

-350 QSQAERQVK
+350 KDQAERQVK

-368 ELEGITVSDTEL
+368 ELEGITVSDKEL

-424 KVKKAAKKVVRWQQI
+424 KVKKAAKKKA
-439 AESAAKQSKRMLI
+439 AE
-452 PEIHEVMTYKQALEF
+452 
-467 AKQLDVKLIPYELAK
+467 
-482 GMKETREILSEIKP
+482 
-496 GQSVGI
+496 
-502 FIGPEGGFEEEEV
+502 
-515 AKALEAGAHAITL
+515 
-528 GRRILRTET
+528 ET
-537 AGLAILSVLMFQ
+537 A
-549 LENE
+549 E

>member
-1 MELKNTEKLEHSVVA
+1 
-16 LTIEI
+16 
-21 TKAEFEAAKDK
+21 
-32 AFKKSG
+32 
-38 KNITV
+38 
-43 PGFRK
+43 
-48 GKAPRK
+48 

-60 GEGVFFEEAFNILYP
+60 GEGVFFEEAFNIIYP
-75 QAMDMAVEKSGIKMV
+75 DAMEMAVEKSGIKPV

-95 DLGEPAEEGGLTII
+95 DLGDPAEEGGLTII

-117 VELGEYKGIEA
+117 VELGEYKGIEV

-149 RFARTETVERKA
+149 RNARTETVERKA

-169 DFEGFVDGVAFE
+169 DFEGFVDGVPFE

-186 HHELTLGSGAFIPGF
+186 HHE
-201 EDQLIGCKAGDEKD
+201 
-215 VVVTFPE
+215 TFPE

-350 QSQAERQVK
+350 KDQAERQVK

-368 ELEGITVSDTEL
+368 ELEGITVSDKEL

-424 KVKKAAKKVVRWQQI
+424 KVKKAAKKKA
-439 AESAAKQSKRMLI
+439 AE
-452 PEIHEVMTYKQALEF
+452 
-467 AKQLDVKLIPYELAK
+467 
-482 GMKETREILSEIKP
+482 ETTE
-496 GQSVGI
+496 
-502 FIGPEGGFEEEEV
+502 
-515 AKALEAGAHAITL
+515 
-528 GRRILRTET
+528 ET
-537 AGLAILSVLMFQ
+537 A
-549 LENE
+549 E

>member
-1 MELKNTEKLEHSVVA
+1 MELKNTEKQEHSVVA

-32 AFKKSG
+32 AFKKTG

-60 GEGVFFEEAFNILYP
+60 GEGVFFEEAFNIIYP
-75 QAMDMAVEKSGIKMV
+75 DAMEMAVEKSGIKPV

-95 DLGEPAEEGGLTII
+95 DLGDPAEEGGLTII

-117 VELGEYKGIEA
+117 VELGEYKGIEV

-149 RFARTETVERKA
+149 RNARTETVERKA

-169 DFEGFVDGVAFE
+169 DFEGFVDGVPFE

-308 MIDAQVDTIVQDFGY
+308 MIDSQVDTIVQDFGY

-330 GLEQYLKMTGTEM
+330 GLEQYLKMTGTEV

-350 QSQAERQVK
+350 KDQAERQVK

-368 ELEGITVSDTEL
+368 ELEGITVSDKEL

-424 KVKKAAKKVVRWQQI
+424 KVKKAAKKKA
-439 AESAAKQSKRMLI
+439 AE
-452 PEIHEVMTYKQALEF
+452 
-467 AKQLDVKLIPYELAK
+467 
-482 GMKETREILSEIKP
+482 ETTE
-496 GQSVGI
+496 
-502 FIGPEGGFEEEEV
+502 
-515 AKALEAGAHAITL
+515 
-528 GRRILRTET
+528 ET
-537 AGLAILSVLMFQ
+537 A
-549 LENE
+549 E